1 MHMLI
6 PAVLLAV
13 SSSLVAQ
20 VVRIRVQDQ
29 GLPPGYRIEFKI
41 GATVLGIPE
50 KVDKSDDL
58 KERILGESVSTHKVV
73 LVSGQPEG
81 VALDIL
87 LKAAPLPAPGFR
99 VLLGLPATY
108 TIYDSANQVV
118 RSSSVRFHALTTTFD
133 DGRIVLYARQN
144 GFTQDGKPS
153 ILVGTEIDG
162 QPKANII
169 AVPKTK

>member
-1 MHMLI
+1 MHILI
-6 PAVLLAV
+6 PVVLLAV
-13 SSSLVAQ
+13 SSSLAAQ
-20 VVRIRVQDQ
+20 VVRIKVKDQ

-50 KVDKSDDL
+50 KIGKSDDL
-58 KERILGESVSTHKVV
+58 KERILGESVSTHEVV
-73 LVSGQPEG
+73 LLSGQSEG
-81 VALDIL
+81 LALDIP
-87 LKAAPLPAPGFR
+87 LKAAPLEAPGLR

-144 GFTQDGKPS
+144 GLTQDGKPN

-162 QPKANII
+162 QPKAKII
-169 AVPKTK
+169 AIPNTK